1 MRVQMALERTQNTNV
16 GVVTKVA
23 LALHQELKSIRHAAL
38 REYSTQSHDSYSL
51 VGRVLLEALG
61 AR

>member
-51 VGRVLLEALG
+51 VGTECFKQNS